1 MSGAL
6 QNPSPT
12 NNALALELPGQ
23 IIQSPIPTN
32 NPATEIP
39 EQEDTLV
46 TDTNEWTDTEYTYIR
61 ICVFLNLSLS
71 VVMQIYRL

>member
-6 QNPSPT
+6 QNPSPI

-23 IIQSPIPTN
+23 IESPTPTK

-39 EQEDTLV
+39 EQEETLV

-61 ICVFLNLSLS
+61 ICFF
-71 VVMQIYRL
+71 